1 MNKVLEM
8 SKRMSKGGRKRIRMV
23 LLTIHK
29 DGEMNKNGITW
40 EEQNVLNNLES
51 IKNMA
56 KEY

>member
-29 DGEMNKNGITW
+29 DGEMNKNGIT
-40 EEQNVLNNLES
+40 EMFILH
-51 IKNMA
+51 
-56 KEY
+56 